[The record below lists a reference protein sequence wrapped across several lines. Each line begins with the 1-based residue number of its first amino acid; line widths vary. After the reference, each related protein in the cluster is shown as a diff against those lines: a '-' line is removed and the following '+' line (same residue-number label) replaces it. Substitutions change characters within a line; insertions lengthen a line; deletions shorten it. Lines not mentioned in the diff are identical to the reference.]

1 MSEPFQI
8 IFKSSKV
15 GIRYI
20 NPFIYYTMSRR
31 ARILFYCKLPR
42 IGIYSIRL
50 TPQVMSEPFRV
61 FFWGPNLPNLI
72 RKGFIHSYHIRP
84 IGIRWSSTKWFGMT
98 TLYPFGGWLRPYSVA
113 YLGARRDR
121 DSFCSRRGSFIS
133 SQS

>member
-50 TPQVMSEPFRV
+50 TPRMMSEPFRV

-98 TLYPFGGWLRPYSVA
+98 TLYPFSGWLRPYSVA
-113 YLGARRDR
+113 YLCGDKN
-121 DSFCSRRGSFIS
+121 SGNQGELVFTSH
-133 SQS
+133 